1 MTILESVADSQ
12 AKWSTTA
19 NGMKSTIDRA
29 RWCVFALSSLGA
41 VLASVASQLPE
52 GNANPRTWVA
62 ITAAICLAFATLF
75 TQRLLG
81 PERIA
86 AWVRSRAISE
96 RLKREAY
103 RYATKAAPY
112 DDPAKADDVLRTEL
126 QKIDE
131 DAKELLEQ
139 RLPAKDQGSS
149 PRVFL
154 GLDEYLAKRTSKQI
168 AFYEDRAKTYQ
179 STASRLRSL
188 ELALAGAATLLTAV
202 ASVVAKPVILGVH
215 FDFAAL
221 TAVLTTLGGA
231 VIAHIEAE
239 RYSFLVVTYRATALQ
254 LQRRVDGAKAPLSDF
269 VNDCENILSAENAS
283 WIAKQ
288 TRQTK

>member
-19 NGMKSTIDRA
+19 NAMKSTIDRA

-41 VLASVASQLPE
+41 VLAAVASQMQE
-52 GNANPRTWVA
+52 GNANPRTFVA
-62 ITAAICLAFATLF
+62 ITAAICLAFATFF
-75 TQRLLG
+75 THRLLG

-86 AWVRSRAISE
+86 AWVRARAISE

-103 RYATKAAPY
+103 RYATRAAPY
-112 DDPAKADDVLRTEL
+112 DDPARADVVLGAEL
-126 QKIDE
+126 LKIDE

-139 RLPAKDQGSS
+139 QIPAKDQGSS
-149 PRVFL
+149 PRVSL
-154 GLDEYLAKRTSKQI
+154 GIDEYLAKRANKQI
-168 AFYEDRAKTYQ
+168 AYYEGRAKDYQ
-179 STASRLRSL
+179 SRAWRLRSL
-188 ELALAGAATLLTAV
+188 ELVLAAAATLLTAL
-202 ASVVAKPVILGVH
+202 ASVVAKPIILGIH
-215 FDFAAL
+215 FDLAAL

-254 LQRRVDGAKAPLSDF
+254 LQRRVDGAKEPLSDF
-269 VNDCENILSAENAS
+269 VNDCENILAAENAS
-283 WIAKQ
+283 WIAKH
-288 TRQTK
+288 TK

>member
-52 GNANPRTWVA
+52 GNANARTWVA

-81 PERIA
+81 PERIT

-139 RLPAKDQGSS
+139 QIPAKDQGSS

-154 GLDEYLAKRTSKQI
+154 GLDEYLARRTSKQI

-179 STASRLRSL
+179 STASQLRSL

-288 TRQTK
+288 TRQSK

>member
-1 MTILESVADSQ
+1 
-12 AKWSTTA
+12 
-19 NGMKSTIDRA
+19 
-29 RWCVFALSSLGA
+29 

-52 GNANPRTWVA
+52 GNANARTWVA

-81 PERIA
+81 PERIT

-139 RLPAKDQGSS
+139 QIPAKDQGSS

-154 GLDEYLAKRTSKQI
+154 GLDEYLARRTSKQI